1 MEPRRYSHLNLCY
14 IVYVITWLEE
24 THFKKNVQGYFPAP
38 ESFGQLVPLGFDIT
52 AFTPVAYQRRRLQ
65 RPLKETS
72 S

>member
-1 MEPRRYSHLNLCY
+1 MLMVY
-14 IVYVITWLEE
+14 I
-24 THFKKNVQGYFPAP
+24 PAP

-52 AFTPVAYQRRRLQ
+52 AFTPMAYQRCRLQ

>member
-1 MEPRRYSHLNLCY
+1 MVY
-14 IVYVITWLEE
+14 I
-24 THFKKNVQGYFPAP
+24 PAP

-52 AFTPVAYQRRRLQ
+52 AFTPMAYQRCRLQ